1 MIGTSLTIDADAPQ
15 RGDDDV
21 DYQTDKRNPHV
32 HDEED
37 GFDEEDEHR
46 QHGDDD
52 IEIGYAVFCQ

>member
-1 MIGTSLTIDADAPQ
+1 M
-15 RGDDDV
+15 
-21 DYQTDKRNPHV
+21 

-52 IEIGYAVFCQ
+52 VKVGYAAIC